1 MSNASFW
8 SYPNP
13 YPMFS
18 TEALAYSERKLAFY
32 NEWLTDTKRKLGE
45 PCPTFPEDLNRTPVT
60 VKGKKMTDVTV
71 PSTPE
76 VASAVMA
83 GIAGTLTG
91 EAPAVDVKPAKKAK
105 GLPKASDRVK
115 GKAREGSKLEQAISI
130 FQRLGGDKAATIAEI
145 QSACGMSLAGATTY
159 FYNAKKASKA

>member
-1 MSNASFW
+1 MSKFW

-18 TEALAYSERKLAFY
+18 PEAASYSERKLAFY
-32 NEWLTDTKRKLGE
+32 NAWLTDTKRKLGE
-45 PCPTFPEDLNRTPVT
+45 PCPPFPEDLTRTPVT

-76 VASAVMA
+76 IAAAVIAQTVAS
-83 GIAGTLTG
+83 LTG
-91 EAPAVDVKPAKKAK
+91 EGPAVDVKPAKKAK
-105 GLPKASDRVK
+105 GMPKAADRVK

-145 QSACGMSLAGATTY
+145 QCACGMSLAGATTY